1 MVLGTRVEE
10 FFAMSFYRKNWY
22 YLGGALFV
30 ALAFFVGFWGN
41 QIDQLRK
48 TPLLSFMALLMH
60 QFEEYAIPG
69 GFPAVFNIGWNHET
83 EAPDRYPL
91 NRPTCVCVNTFLAY
105 PFYILPIVFPK
116 IIWLGLAQ
124 ILFGMAGQLFVHG
137 IVINRKLH
145 SYYNPGLAVTV
156 LLHVPI
162 GVYYIRYVYAHGLIK
177 PWHWVAGIL
186 ASGLA
191 MVLVVGLPVRFLRD
205 RNSPYP
211 FDPDENGAL
220 PHQRKIEEAGSEIE
234 VARASRCPTSGR
246 T

>member
-1 MVLGTRVEE
+1 
-10 FFAMSFYRKNWY
+10 MSFYRKNWY

-41 QIDQLRK
+41 QIDPLRK